1 MKAPLYTIPYVLLSL
16 ATPLVAQSYSEN
28 FAGIPEGRPAA
39 APRQATSLSP
49 GELPVTDKAQ
59 GLPSEGQAI
68 YTLQDSMTLETRL
81 QKGRPVAAVVD
92 LAVLQK
98 PSPFRRIAAGAS
110 SIPTQ
115 GVETDLAIISA
126 VYRESGKPESNCLS
140 LSLSLEQRIK
150 LDHSKLLELVETE
163 IQANPSC
170 SCEIVKTAITASDA
184 DVEMVVSIV
193 ESSIIVA
200 PEMMR
205 LISQCA
211 IATAPEALAGVQSLL
226 ARYDVNA
233 GDGDSSAKSAKSS
246 KDAKDAKAAQSVL
259 PDSVA
264 AIPNPLDF
272 PGKGPI
278 GPTTGSPAKDP
289 LWPLPPSTIEPPSVT
304 NVNP

>member
-1 MKAPLYTIPYVLLSL
+1 MKALPYTIPYILLSL
-16 ATPLVAQSYSEN
+16 ATPLVAQNYSEN
-28 FAGIPEGRPAA
+28 FVGIPEGQQAD
-39 APRQATSLSP
+39 APRAATSLSL
-49 GELPVTDKAQ
+49 GEPPITDKAQ
-59 GLPSEGQAI
+59 GLPAEGQAV

-81 QKGRPVAAVVD
+81 RKGRPVAAVVD

-98 PSPFRRIAAGAS
+98 PSPFRQITTGAFS
-110 SIPTQ
+110 VPTE

-140 LSLSLEQRIK
+140 ISLSLEQRIK
-150 LDHSKLLELVETE
+150 LDDSKLLELVETE
-163 IQANPSC
+163 IQANPGC
-170 SCEIVKTAITASDA
+170 SCEIVKTAINASDA

-226 ARYDVNA
+226 ARYEANG
-233 GDGDSSAKSAKSS
+233 GDGDYSAKSAKSS
-246 KDAKDAKAAQSVL
+246 KNAKAAESVL

-264 AIPNPLDF
+264 AIPNPLEF

-278 GPTTGSPAKDP
+278 GPTTGSPTTERFLA
-289 LWPLPPSTIEPPSVT
+289 LPPSTINPPSVT